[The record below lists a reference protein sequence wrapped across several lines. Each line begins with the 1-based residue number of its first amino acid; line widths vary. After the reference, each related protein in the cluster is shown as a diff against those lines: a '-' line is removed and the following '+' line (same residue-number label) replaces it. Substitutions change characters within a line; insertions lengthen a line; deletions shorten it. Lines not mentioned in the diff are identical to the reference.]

1 MTSTPLP
8 YPQGAAAQIWRS
20 GVTLYRLG
28 LGPLIASHIMILTTR
43 GRKTGLLRHTP
54 IEYARDGDTIYV
66 ISAWGERADWYRNL
80 QAHPHATLQIGN
92 WHFAAKARFLTGRE
106 EIEEMLA
113 VYRRAN
119 PALDQFAKALVGV
132 DLTNVDDIAK
142 LKAIRFTP
150 SGFPPEAGVPTDL
163 TWVWFIVI
171 PLAFALARRLMGHKR
186 RVKSA
191 PSAEAPAPAP

>member
-1 MTSTPLP
+1 MASTPLP
-8 YPQGAAAQIWRS
+8 YPQGAATRVWRV
-20 GVTLYRLG
+20 GTTLYRLG

-43 GRKTGLLRHTP
+43 GRKTGLLRPTP

-80 QAHPHATLQIGN
+80 QAQPHATLQIGN
-92 WHFAAKARFLTGRE
+92 WRFAVKADFLTEGE

-119 PALDQFAKALVGV
+119 PALDQFAGGMVGV
-132 DLTNVDDIAK
+132 DVTNANDVLR

-163 TWVWFIVI
+163 AWVWFVVI
-171 PLAFALARRLMGHKR
+171 PLAFVLARRVLGHKR
-186 RVKSA
+186 RVKNA
-191 PSAEAPAPAP
+191 TSAETPAPAP